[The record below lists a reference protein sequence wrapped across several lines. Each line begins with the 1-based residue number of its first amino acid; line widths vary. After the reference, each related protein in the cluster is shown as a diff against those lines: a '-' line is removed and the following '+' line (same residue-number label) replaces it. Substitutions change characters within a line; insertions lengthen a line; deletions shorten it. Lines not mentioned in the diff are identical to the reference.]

1 MSLAAI
7 FQTLL
12 LLNEI
17 ITMLKNYFKIAF
29 RHLWKK
35 KLYSFIN
42 VSGLAV
48 ALTCMVLS
56 ILYFKNERSFDNF
69 HKNNPHLFRINTT
82 YIDNKT
88 GATEITGGTGQVQ
101 GPAFKNKIP
110 EIQDYVRVFGGD
122 IIENVKSLD
131 KAFNLSAD
139 FADSCFFKVF
149 SFPLLYGNPNTALS
163 DKHSIVIT
171 EKNAL
176 KFFGTTNV
184 VGKRLEVADT
194 PDSLFASF
202 TISAVTKNLP
212 ANSSIQ
218 FDILIPF
225 SYFQKALFKENEWL
239 NMSYLGTFVV
249 LHPQSDLKKIEQ
261 EFVSIHNANAKEQL
275 KQEGKT
281 TGVDKRTLYKLQPI
295 TDIHLH
301 PYYSGK
307 SREGGFS
314 NGSSPVYSY
323 FLMGIALFI
332 LVMASI
338 NFINLNIGNS
348 LKRAKEI
355 GVRKINGSSK
365 RQIIF
370 QFLIESSITCIAAL
384 CIALVLTQSLLPFLN
399 QLADRQIVLS
409 SLLDWKLFCYFICL
423 LITNILLAGLYP
435 AFILARFKPSEVL
448 YNKIALSGRD
458 WLGKGLVVLQFS
470 IAICLIIGSII
481 YYKQM
486 DFIRTK
492 DLGYNPDNIVRID
505 IPNRRD
511 ARTIY
516 TTFKNE
522 LSKEPGIK
530 QIALEAG
537 TNDIKV
543 YVENNAV
550 VSNYKVVDPSYIPIL
565 EIPLKEGR
573 NFSDAYP
580 TDKTDAVI
588 VNEGFVKAAGL
599 KNPIGTSV
607 QIKDWYTKNAKI
619 IGVVKDYHISSLKE
633 MIQPAI
639 LGVNN
644 LWEGTLLIKIDKR
657 SQKQSLAAL
666 EKVYKAAIPGSEY
679 SYAFWDEFNA
689 KEYLQERK
697 WQKIIGVATIL
708 SISICCLGLFGLTHL
723 ATHLRVKEIGIRK
736 VLGASVSS
744 IASLISKDFIKLVL
758 IAIIIASPIAWYFM
772 NEWLQDF
779 AYRINISW
787 GIFLVA
793 GITAVF
799 IALLTISFQAIK
811 AAMANPVKSL
821 RSE

>member
-1 MSLAAI
+1 
-7 FQTLL
+7 
-12 LLNEI
+12 
-17 ITMLKNYFKIAF
+17 MLYNYFKIAF
-29 RHLWKK
+29 RHLSKK

-42 VSGLAV
+42 VMGLAV
-48 ALTCMVLS
+48 ALTCMLLS
-56 ILYFKNERSFDNF
+56 ILYYKNEHSFDRF
-69 HKNNPHLFRINTT
+69 HKNNPHLFRINIT
-82 YIDNKT
+82 YADNKA
-88 GATEITGGTGQVQ
+88 GITETTGGTGQVQ
-101 GPAFKNKIP
+101 GPAFKRQIP
-110 EIQDYVRVFGGD
+110 EIENYVRVFGGQ
-122 IIENVKSLD
+122 IIENVKSSD

-139 FADSCFFKVF
+139 FADSSFFKVF
-149 SFPLLYGNPNTALS
+149 SFPLLYGNPNTCLT
-163 DKHSIVIT
+163 DKHSMVIT
-171 EKNAL
+171 EKTAL

-184 VGKRLEVADT
+184 IGKRLDVADT

-281 TGVDKRTLYKLQPI
+281 SGLEKQTSYWLQSI

-348 LKRAKEI
+348 LNRAKEI

-365 RQIIF
+365 SQIIL
-370 QFLIESSITCIAAL
+370 QFLIESSITCFAAL
-384 CIALVLTQSLLPFLN
+384 CIACVLTQILLPFFN
-399 QLADRQIVLS
+399 ELAGQQIMLS
-409 SLLDWKLFCYFICL
+409 ALLDWKLFCYFICL
-423 LITNILLAGLYP
+423 LIANVLLAGLYP
-435 AFILARFKPSEVL
+435 AFILAKFKPSEVL
-448 YNKIALSGRD
+448 YNKIALSGRN
-458 WLGKGLVVLQFS
+458 WLGKSLVVLQFS
-470 IAICLIIGSII
+470 IAICLIIDSII

-511 ARTIY
+511 AKTIY
-516 TTFKNE
+516 AMFKNE
-522 LSKEPGIK
+522 ISKEPGIK
-530 QIALEAG
+530 QMALEAG
-537 TNDIKV
+537 ANDIKV
-543 YVENNAV
+543 YVENSV
-550 VSNYKVVDPSYIPIL
+550 IVSNYKVVDPFYIPVL

-580 TDKTDAVI
+580 SDKTDAVI
-588 VNEGFVKAAGL
+588 VNEAFVKSAHL

-619 IGVVKDYHISSLKE
+619 IGVVKDYHIGSLKE

-639 LGVNN
+639 LGVND
-644 LWEGTLLIKIDKR
+644 LWEGTLLIKIDKQR
-657 SQKQSLAAL
+657 QKQSLAAL
-666 EKVYKAAIPGSEY
+666 EKIYKAAIPGSEY

-689 KEYLQERK
+689 KEYQQERK
-697 WQKIIGVATIL
+697 WQQIINAATAL
-708 SISICCLGLFGLTHL
+708 SILICCLGLFGLTHL

-744 IASLISKDFIKLVL
+744 IASLISKDFIKLIF
-758 IAIIIASPIAWYFM
+758 IAIMIASPVAWYFM
-772 NEWLQDF
+772 NQWLRDF

-787 GIFLVA
+787 GIFLLA
-793 GITAVF
+793 ALLSVF
-799 IALLTISFQAIK
+799 IALVTISFQAIK
-811 AAMANPVKSL
+811 AAIANPVKSL
-821 RSE
+821 RTE